1 MKALIVD
8 DKNNSYNVLPD
19 IDVGNFGNAGVAT
32 SLTMAIFNNYPII
45 YLAKSGNVAEHD
57 NK

>member
-1 MKALIVD
+1 MLICQV
-8 DKNNSYNVLPD
+8 KNNSYNVLPD

-32 SLTMAIFNNYPII
+32 SLTIAMFNNYPII
-45 YLAKSGNVAEHD
+45 YLAKSGNVVERD